1 MDKDQQSELMSLL
14 EDPKT
19 EEKKKRKQKGPKTVV
34 VEEPLAMSGDPLG
47 LIQPKST
54 INDIQ
59 TPARIK
65 SKNDIV
71 IQRYNP
77 EIKLGLTSDD
87 VEQRQLAGLVN
98 VSEKGSTK
106 TVANII
112 FSNSVTFFNLLIL
125 GIVILLWLTG
135 ARITQTFSIF
145 IVLINTTIG
154 IIQEINAK
162 KMIDKLS
169 LLSAPTALVIRDGL
183 EQEIGVSDVVIDE
196 IIKLNAGK
204 QIIVDAVVREGNV
217 EVNESLLTGESDPV
231 VKKAGDTLYSGSFV
245 ISGSVYA
252 QATAIGNDIYIEKLT
267 SQAKKYKK
275 PKSDIFRSLKLIIRV
290 IGFFI
295 LPIGFGLYAL
305 ALNGIYDPLIVP
317 IYVEQTAG
325 AIIGMIP
332 SGLFL
337 LTSVALAVGVVRLGQ
352 NNTLVQ
358 ELYCIEMLA
367 RIDTL
372 CLDKTGTITDGT
384 MTVKSVIEYESIPT
398 LPLKQL
404 VSAMLN
410 AQNDSNLTSEALF
423 ERFGN
428 QKRIR
433 HKALISF
440 SSSRKY
446 SAVEF
451 EKYGTFAIGAPEFVL
466 KDQYA
471 LIAQEVEK
479 QAMEGYRVLVIARTD
494 QSITEDNKLVGKLK
508 PVALIMIEDT
518 IRPDAPDTIGYF
530 KDNGVNVV
538 VISGDNPL
546 TVSRIAQRAGIRNA
560 ESFISLEEMS
570 DKEVV
575 RVANKYTV
583 FGRVSPHQKKLLIES
598 MKNNGHVVAMTGD
611 GVNDILALREADT
624 SIAMASGS
632 EAARNVSHLVL
643 MDSNFASMPKV
654 VSEGRRVI
662 NNIEKVSKLYLTKTI
677 FTLLLSLTVIVRG
690 LMGYSALYPLK
701 PSHLL
706 ILEFLVIA
714 IPSFVLALEYN
725 NTRITGN
732 FLAKIIKEALP
743 GAIVVMI
750 NALIIYALAYPLG
763 LDVLPLASGERSGIS
778 TLIALT
784 ATSVGFMVLYSVSK
798 PLNVKRAVLFF
809 GTLGFAILAVFLLPE
824 ILEIK
829 PIIAIQNVTVN
840 EPLTLSQ
847 NLLLVVLIYTSYPI
861 MYFFTNIFKWL
872 KVIAKNAVHVISDMK

>member
-1 MDKDQQSELMSLL
+1 MAKDSQNDLMALL
-14 EDPKT
+14 DEPKT
-19 EEKKKRKQKGPKTVV
+19 EDKPVRKKRGPKTVL
-34 VEEPLAMSGDPLG
+34 VEEPPTMSGDPLG
-47 LIQPKST
+47 LIEAKT
-54 INDIQ
+54 IV
-59 TPARIK
+59 TETKVSSRIK
-65 SKNDIV
+65 SKDDIIV
-71 IQRYNP
+71 ERYNP
-77 EIKLGLTSDD
+77 EVLLGLTSDD
-87 VEQRQLAGLVN
+87 VEKRHLAGLVN

-106 TVANII
+106 TIGSII
-112 FSNSVTFFNLLIL
+112 ISNVFTFFNLLIFS
-125 GIVILLWLTG
+125 IVALLLATG
-135 ARITQTFSIF
+135 AQFTQAVSVV
-145 IVLINTTIG
+145 IVAINTTIG

-169 LLSAPTALVIRDGL
+169 LLSAPTAIVVRDGL
-183 EQEIGVSDVVIDE
+183 EQEIGIVDVVIDD
-196 IIKLNAGK
+196 ILKLSSGK
-204 QIIVDAVVREGNV
+204 QIIVDAVVREGTI
-217 EVNESLLTGESDPV
+217 EVNESLLTGESDPI
-231 VKKAGDTLYSGSFV
+231 VKRVGDTLYSGSFV

-275 PKSDIFRSLKLIIRV
+275 PKSDIFRSLKLIV
-290 IGFFI
+290 TTIGFFI
-295 LPIGFGLYAL
+295 IPIAGALYFLGLEGNYT
-305 ALNGIYDPLIVP
+305 NLIQP
-317 IYVEQTAG
+317 ILVERTAG
-325 AIIGMIP
+325 AIIGLIP

-384 MTVKSVIEYESIPT
+384 MTVKSVIEYEQIPT

-410 AQNDSNLTSEALF
+410 AQNDANLTSDALY

-433 HKALISF
+433 HKAIIPF
-440 SSSRKY
+440 SSQRKF

-451 EKYGTFAIGAPEFVL
+451 DKFGTFAIGAPEFVL
-466 KDQYA
+466 KDQYYT
-471 LIAQEVEK
+471 IAPEVEK
-479 QAMEGYRVLVIARTD
+479 QAHEGYRVLVIAKSAE
-494 QSITEDNKLVGKLK
+494 SITEDQKLVGKLK

-518 IRPDAPDTIGYF
+518 IRPDAPDTIQYF

-546 TVSRIAQRAGIRNA
+546 TVSRISQRAGILNA
-560 ESFISLEEMS
+560 ESYISLDGMS

-662 NNIEKVSKLYLTKTI
+662 NNIQKVSKLYLTKTV
-677 FTLLLSLTVIVRG
+677 FTFFLSMLVIIRG
-690 LMGYSALYPLK
+690 LMGYEALYPLK

-706 ILEFLVIA
+706 IMELLVIG
-714 IPSFVLALEYN
+714 IPSFVIALEYN
-725 NTRITGN
+725 NNRITGN
-732 FLAKIIKEALP
+732 FLAKIMKDALP
-743 GAIVVMI
+743 GALVVLV
-750 NALIIYALAYPLG
+750 NALIIYALAYHLG
-763 LDVLPLASGERSGIS
+763 LDVNLNAGEHSGIS

-784 ATSVGFMVLYSVSK
+784 ATATSFMVLYSVTK
-798 PLNVKRAVLFF
+798 PFNSRRALLFF
-809 GTLGFAILAVFLLPE
+809 ITLSLAVFAVFLLPE
-824 ILEIK
+824 LLEIK
-829 PIIAIQNVTVN
+829 PIVVINNVTSN
-840 EPLTLSQ
+840 DALTLPQ
-847 NLLLVVLIYTSYPI
+847 NLLLIVLIYSSYPL
-861 MYFFTNIFKWL
+861 MYVLTNIYKWL
-872 KVIAKNAVHVISDMK
+872 KQLAKNVVHVISDMK